1 MVSKYL
7 YNNLHLAK
15 DRLIKV
21 DEKQAHDITHVQ
33 EMSSAVHVLGIPSLE
48 RYAYFLGETAS
59 TWYVAIFV
67 TVL

>member
-48 RYAYFLGETAS
+48 RYA
-59 TWYVAIFV
+59 
-67 TVL
+67 